1 MKSYLQQYE
10 KQKTYLIGKR
20 NRLTSLLTNLLSN
33 YKHKK
38 STEEWIREKVTQYE
52 HDILENT
59 INFLEKSEYLSF
71 DPSSDNV
78 IIHDREKVKSTTH
91 TLKES
96 PKLLKQWVKAFFS
109 KKQ

>member
-10 KQKTYLIGKR
+10 KQKTYKIGKR

-38 STEEWIREKVTQYE
+38 STEEWIWEKVTQYE
-52 HDILENT
+52 QDILENT
-59 INFLEKSEYLSF
+59 FNFLEKSEYLKF
-71 DPSSDNV
+71 DPENEGG
-78 IIHDREKVKSTTH
+78 IIHDKEKVKSTTS

-96 PKLLKQWVKAFFS
+96 PKLLKQ
-109 KKQ
+109 